1 MRDSS
6 RYELLTPTTQ
16 TKGKFG
22 YQLFNSEGALS
33 KVPQRKYSSR
43 NQLGVTCYSLVD
55 DQRAG
60 YARRHSLGEID
71 VINV

>member
-1 MRDSS
+1 MV
-6 RYELLTPTTQ
+6 Q
-16 TKGKFG
+16 GMN
-22 YQLFNSEGALS
+22 YQHQQHKQRGSLAINLFNSEGALS

-60 YARRHSLGEID
+60 YTQRHSLGEID
-71 VINV
+71 AINM

>member
-1 MRDSS
+1 MVQSMNYKHQQHKQRGSS
-6 RYELLTPTTQ
+6 AIN
-16 TKGKFG
+16 
-22 YQLFNSEGALS
+22 LFNSEGALS

-60 YARRHSLGEID
+60 YARRLNLREID